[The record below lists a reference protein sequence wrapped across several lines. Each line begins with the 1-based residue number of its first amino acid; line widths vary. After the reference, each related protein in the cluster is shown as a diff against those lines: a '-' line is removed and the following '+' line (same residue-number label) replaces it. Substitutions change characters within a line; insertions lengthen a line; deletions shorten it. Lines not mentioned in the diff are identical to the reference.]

1 MHMSF
6 NGKEHMH
13 ISIDWLHD
21 LRALSFMAYGIPG
34 KQILLLQDTL
44 MQTELEMLM
53 KEIAPQEDASMWE
66 TIS

>member
-34 KQILLLQDTL
+34 KQILLLQDTP
-44 MQTELEMLM
+44 MQTGLEMLM
-53 KEIAPQEDASMWE
+53 IERVPREVASMWE